1 MDSTLTYESVLEL
14 IKQQSI
20 IFRQDLVES
29 RIEFE
34 KKLEQGY
41 EKSSVEF
48 EKKLEQG
55 YEKSRLEF
63 KEELKESR
71 KEFDSRFRKFDSNWG
86 RFIESLV
93 RPGLIDL
100 FDKHDIHLRATY
112 ANIFE
117 FKDKIRYYEIDLLA
131 VNDIYAVV
139 VEIKTTLTVEDVNE
153 HLERMQKIQELPP
166 RDFNL
171 KGKSILGA
179 VAGISIK
186 AEADKYAQK
195 KGLYVLTQKGN
206 LLDMLNPMHP
216 KEWKI
221 E

>member
-1 MDSTLTYESVLEL
+1 METTLTYDSVLEL

-20 IFRQDLVES
+20 IFNQNLEKS
-29 RIEFE
+29 RYEFE
-34 KKLEQGY
+34 KKLEQG
-41 EKSSVEF
+41 F
-48 EKKLEQG
+48 
-55 YEKSRLEF
+55 EKSRN
-63 KEELKESR
+63 
-71 KEFDSRFRKFDSNWG
+71 EFDNRFRKFDGNWS
-86 RFIESLV
+86 RFVESLV

-100 FDKHDIHLRATY
+100 FEKHDIHLRATY
-112 ANIFE
+112 SNIFE
-117 FKDKIRYYEIDLLA
+117 YKNNLKYYEIDLLA

-139 VEIKTTLTVEDVNE
+139 VETKTTLTVEDVNE

-171 KGKSILGA
+171 KGKTILGA

-186 AEADKYAQK
+186 ADADKYAQK